1 MGLKQVSKL
10 PTSVSR
16 LLEEAVR
23 FLDTSNASKQGD
35 VKESLENI
43 LGTLKEVAAQRET
56 GAEGERISEL
66 RQLLEQVCGNIRE
79 EGSRVQGLEEK
90 QNMLVMEVKGLG
102 DDIRRNFERMEKF
115 CQEELESRQKWQ
127 QKYELSAQN
136 RVEGGS
142 SVLRRLSRPSLIPTG
157 AGSEQGAV
165 SGRIGGKQQAN
176 LPRTGVVAKTYI
188 QPAVSSIRGGQT
200 CRTSA
205 PPKVARF
212 FPRGTVLAGFP
223 STAANV
229 SQPRATHSVLQQQ
242 AQCAKRKSFDVFE
255 FDSDSDSD

>member
-1 MGLKQVSKL
+1 M

-16 LLEEAVR
+16 LLEEAVS

-35 VKESLENI
+35 VKESLESV
-43 LGTLKEVAAQRET
+43 LGKLKEVAAQRET

-66 RQLLEQVCGNIRE
+66 RQLLEQVGGNIRDQ
-79 EGSRVQGLEEK
+79 GARVQGLEEK

-102 DDIRRNFERMEKF
+102 DDIKRNFERMEKF
-115 CQEELESRQKWQ
+115 CQEESQSRQKWQ

-136 RVEGGS
+136 RMEGGG

-165 SGRIGGKQQAN
+165 SGRIGGKQQTN
-176 LPRTGVVAKTYI
+176 LPRTGVVANAYI
-188 QPAVSSIRGGQT
+188 PPALSSIRGGQT

-205 PPKVARF
+205 PPKVARV

-229 SQPRATHSVLQQQ
+229 CRTQPRANHSMLQQQ
-242 AQCAKRKSFDVFE
+242 TQCAKRKSFDVFE
-255 FDSDSDSD
+255 LDSDSDSD

>member
-1 MGLKQVSKL
+1 M
-10 PTSVSR
+10 
-16 LLEEAVR
+16 R
-23 FLDTSNASKQGD
+23 FLDTSHATKQGD
-35 VKESLENI
+35 VKESLETI
-43 LGTLKEVAAQRET
+43 LASLREVAAQRET
-56 GAEGERISEL
+56 EAGGERISEL
-66 RQLLEQVCGNIRE
+66 KQLLEHVGETIRE
-79 EGSRVQGLEEK
+79 EGSRVKGLEEK
-90 QNMLVMEVKGLG
+90 QNMLVKEVKGLG
-102 DDIRRNFERMEKF
+102 DDIKRNFERLEKF
-115 CQEELESRQKWQ
+115 CQEESESRRKWQ

-136 RVEGGS
+136 RMEGGG

-165 SGRIGGKQQAN
+165 SGRIGGKQQTN
-176 LPRTGVVAKTYI
+176 LPRTGVVANAYI
-188 QPAVSSIRGGQT
+188 PPALSSIRGGQT

-229 SQPRATHSVLQQQ
+229 SQPKATHSVLQQQ

>member
-1 MGLKQVSKL
+1 M
-10 PTSVSR
+10 
-16 LLEEAVR
+16 R

-35 VKESLENI
+35 VKESLESV
-43 LGTLKEVAAQRET
+43 LGKLKEVAAQRET

-66 RQLLEQVCGNIRE
+66 RQLLEQVGGNIRDQ
-79 EGSRVQGLEEK
+79 GARVQGLEEK

-102 DDIRRNFERMEKF
+102 DDIKRNFERMEKF
-115 CQEELESRQKWQ
+115 CQEESESRQKWQ

-136 RVEGGS
+136 RMEGGS
-142 SVLRRLSRPSLIPTG
+142 SVMLRRPSRPSLIPTG

-176 LPRTGVVAKTYI
+176 LPRTGVVANAYI
-188 QPAVSSIRGGQT
+188 PPALSSIRGGQT

-229 SQPRATHSVLQQQ
+229 CRTQPRANHSMLQQQ
-242 AQCAKRKSFDVFE
+242 TQCAKRKSFDVYE